1 MISLVRFQCD
11 QDRHDVFSP
20 LRWKCGIA
28 AVLQAAPQRKKPGLA
43 QREEKKK
50 KETWEIF
57 QLLVL
62 FLVKNFFLVTLSCH
76 VLLLL
81 LAKLVDAI

>member
-1 MISLVRFQCD
+1 MEMWDCCSATGCTTEEEAWLGSAR
-11 QDRHDVFSP
+11 
-20 LRWKCGIA
+20 
-28 AVLQAAPQRKKPGLA
+28 
-43 QREEKKK
+43 REKK

>member
-1 MISLVRFQCD
+1 MISLVSFQCD
-11 QDRHDVFSP
+11 QNRHDVFSP

-43 QREEKKK
+43 QQEEK
-50 KETWEIF
+50 KETWKKC

-62 FLVKNFFLVTLSCH
+62 FLVKNIFLVTLSCH

-81 LAKLVDAI
+81 IAKLVNAF